1 MMLSGLGLW
10 HFLCWDCRPLRWCNI
25 DPDQLVPTEN
35 HVGTVR
41 EGTMMWTW
49 EPELLHLALLWAAP
63 PVAEV
68 CTEVEAK
75 GTHHQL
81 VFFQVQGFL
90 LALLCG
96 LSTNPGTCHTTPAR
110 GPEDGRPA
118 KTRNSKGVAHKMSHP
133 GFGGWWDN
141 LEHSLENNLV
151 TAEHFV
157 CVRLQDGSQFLALK
171 ELDEVFLMSL
181 SHWCSVVW
189 GWVAWSLYK
198 WQQIASE

>member
-25 DPDQLVPTEN
+25 DPAQLVPTEN

-133 GFGGWWDN
+133 GFGGVMRQPGTFPREQLSNCWALCVCRAAGREPVPCPQGAGWSVFN
-141 LEHSLENNLV
+141 VTFSLV
-151 TAEHFV
+151 
-157 CVRLQDGSQFLALK
+157 
-171 ELDEVFLMSL
+171 L
-181 SHWCSVVW
+181 SGVGVGGLIPVQMAANS
-189 GWVAWSLYK
+189 
-198 WQQIASE
+198 